1 MTRRRKLTCLT
12 LLYMFVCV
20 LAIFLETV
28 MSINNLVFII
38 AIPYIIFVLLF
49 NTVFLTYEC
58 ILYKHQNK
66 IINYIDIILCYFL
79 VVILPLPVSIFMYL
93 GYPIL
98 YFILSFI
105 FILLPIIFSV
115 IEKTKINVDIVLRV
129 IIRLLM
135 IISVVL
141 IIELMFNHLSFNI
154 IPFGFY

>member
-12 LLYMFVCV
+12 LLYMFISV
-20 LAIFLETV
+20 LAIFLKTV
-28 MSINNLVFII
+28 MSINDLVFII

-66 IINYIDIILCYFL
+66 IFNYIDIILCYFL